1 MAASNAGIST
11 ADRELVYTRI
21 FDAPRALVFEAWT
34 DPKHVVQWWGPTG
47 FTTAIQEMDV
57 RPGGVW
63 RLVMRGPDGVDYRNR
78 IVFLEVV
85 KPSRLVY
92 KHDPEPGSEPVTFQT
107 TVTFAEENGKTKLTM
122 HQLFPSAA
130 LRDHV
135 VEKYHAVEGAN
146 QTLGR
151 LAAHL
156 LQMTAAW
163 PDLVLTRILDAPR
176 EVVFKAWT
184 DAERLKHWWG
194 PKNFTNPVCEIDPR
208 PGGAIR
214 IHMRAP
220 DGTVYPMTGVFREI
234 AAPERLVF
242 TSAALDKQGNALFEI
257 LNTVTFSEHAGK
269 PKLTLRASVSWAT
282 AEAAPHLAGMEQ
294 GWNQSLDR
302 LIAFTSSAATP

>member
-34 DPKHVVQWWGPTG
+34 DPKHIVQWWGPTG
-47 FTTAIQEMDV
+47 FTTTIHEMDV
-57 RPGGVW
+57 RPGGIW
-63 RLVMRGPDGVDYRNR
+63 RLVMRGPDGVDYKNR

-85 KPSRLVY
+85 KPARLVY

-107 TVTFAEENGKTKLTM
+107 TVTFDEENGKTKLTM

-130 LRDHV
+130 VRDHV
-135 VEKYHAVEGAN
+135 VEKYRAVEGAN

-156 LQMTAAW
+156 PQMTAHA
-163 PDLVLTRILDAPR
+163 DLVLTRILDAPR
-176 EVVFKAWT
+176 ELVFKAWT
-184 DAERLKHWWG
+184 DVERLKQWWG

-220 DGTVYPMTGVFREI
+220 DGTVYPMTGVFLEI
-234 AAPERLVF
+234 VAPACLVF
-242 TSAALDKQGNALFEI
+242 TSVALDKNGHALFEI
-257 LNTVTFSEHAGK
+257 LNTVTFAEHAGK
-269 PKLTLRASVSWAT
+269 TKLTLRASVSKAT

-294 GWNQSLDR
+294 GWGQSLDR
-302 LIAFTSSAATP
+302 LAGTVTAQD